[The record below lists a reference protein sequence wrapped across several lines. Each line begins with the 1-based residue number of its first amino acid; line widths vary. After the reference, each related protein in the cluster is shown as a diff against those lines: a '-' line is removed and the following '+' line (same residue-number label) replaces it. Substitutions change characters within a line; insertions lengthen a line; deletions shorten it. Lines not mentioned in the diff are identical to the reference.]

1 MFNYRITEVASRVIV
16 GTDEEAILVCS
27 SLKMAHRVVADARL
41 LESSS
46 MRQVLLRRMLNAVEE
61 S

>member
-1 MFNYRITEVASRVIV
+1 MLNYRITEVASRVVV